1 MALTPRK
8 RAFVDARRKGASNR
22 DAAIAAG
29 YSEKTASAAG
39 SRLAKDK
46 DVMGELHKLGALGL
60 MPPDVNKVLKPD
72 VKAPGPEGSPQED
85 QQPADQG
92 EPSAAE
98 PAGFDLAKVLM
109 HSDPKQFLLAVMN
122 DQGQEAK
129 LRVDAAK
136 ALMPFVHQRKGEGGK
151 KDQAKEKAAEVARG
165 KFGTRG
171 PPLKA
176 VK

>member
-46 DVMGELHKLGALGL
+46 GVMGELHKLGALGL
-60 MPPDVNKVLKPD
+60 MPPDVNKLLKPD
-72 VKAPGPEGSPQED
+72 VKAPADQEPASASG
-85 QQPADQG
+85 QPADQ
-92 EPSAAE
+92 EQSAPPG

-136 ALMPFVHQRKGEGGK
+136 ALMPFIHQRKGEGGK
-151 KDQAKEKAAEVARG
+151 KEQAKDKAAEVAKG